1 MGATCASVCLTLHD
15 DDRAQT
21 RERYKLISL
30 KLHGFVVARFA
41 LDQLLSHCVD
51 CVDLEQ
57 VEEFELLEYLQL
69 GAQKSA
75 RKTRSLETERKE
87 RQPVV

>member
-1 MGATCASVCLTLHD
+1 MFICVSCKHGIRHGATCASVYD
-15 DDRAQT
+15 DDGAQT

-69 GAQKSA
+69 GA
-75 RKTRSLETERKE
+75 
-87 RQPVV
+87 